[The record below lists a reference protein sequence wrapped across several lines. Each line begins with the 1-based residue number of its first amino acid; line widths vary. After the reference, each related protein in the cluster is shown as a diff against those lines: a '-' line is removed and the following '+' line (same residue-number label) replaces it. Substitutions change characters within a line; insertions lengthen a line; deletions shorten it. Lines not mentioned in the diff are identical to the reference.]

1 MLDEDKNGSVDKRE
15 FIDGLFTMMN
25 HTISQQDLAI
35 VFDALDLNNDH
46 FLSVNEFGLYLQGA
60 KIQKD

>member
-1 MLDEDKNGSVDKRE
+1 LLDEDKNGSVDKRE